1 MTASE
6 LRKNVRAVVDE
17 VQRGKGASAA
27 KGRDDEGREQ
37 LVGKTLQ
44 ELGYDRPYRT
54 EKMTFRPLSK
64 EERMDRINP
73 GWRWGRPT
81 PIDQPQIRGLVG
93 LALDHFKQRR

>member
-1 MTASE
+1 MRTTD
-6 LRKNVRAVVDE
+6 LRKDVIAIIDE
-17 VQRGKGASAA
+17 TPRGKGASAA

-64 EERMDRINP
+64 EQRMDRINP
-73 GWRWGRPT
+73 GWRYGRPM

-93 LALDHFKQRR
+93 LALSALAERR